1 MRGWP
6 MSRPHRPRRRR
17 LSFRVPSR
25 SPAPVLV
32 VSRMPICAV
41 ARARAAR
48 CSPPL
53 PPARPCHVPWLAHVS
68 PAPPS
73 ASAELGAQLGAH
85 RLEASGAPH
94 EISRDFSS
102 ALSSAPNA
110 SKPAGLLTRSHEISA
125 SHVASFWLSR
135 CGMAALPTLRCCPRH
150 VTAAKPT
157 RASARSRSRPSS
169 RAKSASPADGAL

>member
-1 MRGWP
+1 MPRITPTLIATHPGSFTALSERSTRGVSSERLRLRGIRTDTP
-6 MSRPHRPRRRR
+6 SAQLHTRAACVAGPCHIALGVAAPHSVCHRA
-17 LSFRVPSR
+17 R

-32 VSRMPICAV
+32 VSPMPICAV

-73 ASAELGAQLGAH
+73 ASAQLGAQLGAH

-94 EISRDFSS
+94 EISASS
-102 ALSSAPNA
+102 ALSSAPIA
-110 SKPAGLLTRSHEISA
+110 SKPA
-125 SHVASFWLSR
+125 
-135 CGMAALPTLRCCPRH
+135 
-150 VTAAKPT
+150 
-157 RASARSRSRPSS
+157 
-169 RAKSASPADGAL
+169 

>member
-17 LSFRVPSR
+17 PSFRVPSR

-32 VSRMPICAV
+32 VSPMPICAV

-73 ASAELGAQLGAH
+73 ASAQLGAQLGAH

-94 EISRDFSS
+94 EISASS
-102 ALSSAPNA
+102 ALSSAPIA
-110 SKPAGLLTRSHEISA
+110 SKPAELLTRFRRARRSA
-125 SHVASFWLSR
+125 RRPSPRSQRSSSR
-135 CGMAALPTLRCCPRH
+135 DLTRSQRAMSRAAGSRAAAWLRCQR
-150 VTAAKPT
+150 
-157 RASARSRSRPSS
+157 
-169 RAKSASPADGAL
+169 

>member
-25 SPAPVLV
+25 SPAPALV

-125 SHVASFWLSR
+125 RRSARRPTPRSQRGSSRDLTRFQRAMSRASGSR
-135 CGMAALPTLRCCPRH
+135 AAAWLRCQR
-150 VTAAKPT
+150 
-157 RASARSRSRPSS
+157 
-169 RAKSASPADGAL
+169 